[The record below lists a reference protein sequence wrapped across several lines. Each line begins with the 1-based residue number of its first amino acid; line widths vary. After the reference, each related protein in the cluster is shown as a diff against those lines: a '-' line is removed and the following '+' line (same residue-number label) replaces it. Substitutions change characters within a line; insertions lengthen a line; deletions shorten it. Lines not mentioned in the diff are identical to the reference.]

1 MVQFIVIIVIIAL
14 ALYIVYEHQRGAD
27 VSPFINSSEPAIVS
41 AVAKQQRD
49 EQIGY
54 LEIMRRERQRI
65 ETIRQARLV
74 GDELTVD
81 EVLADNYKGPLPQ
94 LWSNEEAFSSI
105 YPDRLLIFSV
115 AGINYAKNIRAYVG
129 EFRGALLPDPKNDFD
144 PEAIKIVVE
153 DGHHIGFV
161 PQTMTGEVRSFAGH
175 PDVNDTNW
183 RHYITGRIEE
193 REDDSD
199 PDNPRSYFIGIVDC
213 IAAQ

>member
-14 ALYIVYEHQRGAD
+14 ALYIWYEHQRGAD
-27 VSPFINSSEPAIVS
+27 VSPFINSSEPAIES

-54 LEIMRRERQRI
+54 FEIMRRERQRI

-74 GDELTVD
+74 GDELTID

-175 PDVNDTNW
+175 PDVSDTNW
-183 RHYITGRIEE
+183 RHYVTGRIEE
-193 REDDSD
+193 REDDSE
-199 PDNPRSYFIGIVDC
+199 PEKPRRYFIGIVDC

>member
-1 MVQFIVIIVIIAL
+1 MVQFIVIIVIIGL
-14 ALYIVYEHQRGAD
+14 ALYIWYEHQRGAD

-41 AVAKQQRD
+41 AVAKQQRE

-129 EFRGALLPDPKNDFD
+129 EFRGALLPDPQNDFD

-175 PDVNDTNW
+175 PDVSDHDW
-183 RHYITGRIEE
+183 RHYVTGRIEE
-193 REDDSD
+193 REDDTD
-199 PDNPRSYFIGIVDC
+199 PDNHRRYFIGIVDC

>member
-1 MVQFIVIIVIIAL
+1 
-14 ALYIVYEHQRGAD
+14 
-27 VSPFINSSEPAIVS
+27 
-41 AVAKQQRD
+41 
-49 EQIGY
+49 
-54 LEIMRRERQRI
+54 
-65 ETIRQARLV
+65 
-74 GDELTVD
+74 
-81 EVLADNYKGPLPQ
+81 
-94 LWSNEEAFSSI
+94 
-105 YPDRLLIFSV
+105 V

-175 PDVNDTNW
+175 PDVSDTNW

-199 PDNPRSYFIGIVDC
+199 PDNPRRYFIGIVDC